1 MVRVRLG
8 TRIGLVMTSLFD
20 DDRELSLPESLGD
33 AEVLLPRTAGPTRC
47 GPEALSAALARAAST
62 AAKFAGSRGHI
73 ALIVPDRTR
82 PLPLPALLPPLL
94 GALDARGIAMRR
106 VVIVPAS
113 GIHRPM
119 GRAELASWVGE
130 DAARSAGMLA
140 PHDCDAPCRRVGT
153 TTDGISVAVHPAV
166 ATAAALLVVGR
177 IVFHYLA
184 GFGGG
189 RKMLVPGVASRG
201 TVLAVHAR
209 CLGERADTGRHPRAR
224 AGVLDGNPVNEAALG
239 AALCL
244 PPAIALH
251 ITLAASG
258 ALESIEA
265 GDLLDDHRRA
275 CGRFAAHAK
284 VFVEAPFDGAI
295 VATGSRAASRDLVQA
310 HKALDAVAPI
320 VRDGGVVLL
329 VARCEDGVG
338 NEEVSAGLRLQSM
351 EALERRLRERF
362 SVGGHTALALLEKTT
377 RLRVLALT
385 NLDAESCRLAKITP
399 VRTWEEGLRAFRAA
413 VGPRARIAVAPS
425 GASLLYR
432 CVSDADVGL

>member
-1 MVRVRLG
+1 MP
-8 TRIGLVMTSLFD
+8 SLFD
-20 DDRELSLPESLGD
+20 GDRALSLPASMGD
-33 AEVLLPRTAGPTRC
+33 VDVLLPRTVDPMC
-47 GPEALSAALARAAST
+47 CSPEAQDAAFSRAAST
-62 AAKFAGSRGHI
+62 VAKLARSRGHI
-73 ALIVPDRTR
+73 ALIIPDRTR
-82 PLPLPALLPPLL
+82 PLPLPTLLPPLL
-94 GALDARGIAMRR
+94 DALDAQGIAMRR

-119 GRAELASWVGE
+119 GRAELASWIGE
-130 DAARSAGMLA
+130 DAARSTSMLA

-153 TTDGISVAVHPAV
+153 TSDGISVAVHPAV

-209 CLGERADTGRHPRAR
+209 CLAERAGAGRHPRAR

-275 CGRFAAHAK
+275 CRRFAAHAQ
-284 VFVEAPFDGAI
+284 VLVEAPFDGAI

-338 NEEVSAGLRLQSM
+338 NEEVRAGLRLGST
-351 EALERRLRERF
+351 EAIERRLREHF

-399 VRTWEEGLRAFRAA
+399 VRSWDEGLLAFRTA
-413 VGPRARIAVAPS
+413 VGPSARVAVAPS

-432 CVSDADVGL
+432 CVSDADAGL